1 MRQILSLFL
10 VLMISGCGL
19 IRWGDG
25 DGVSATALPFKAS
38 LAKGD
43 DRRDMII
50 SVRGGNNDLEAVR
63 ETVRFTATRYCLPTF
78 GGSDVDWAIDPATQD
93 WAFARNGEDM
103 IFSGR
108 CTAR

>member
-1 MRQILSLFL
+1 MRLILSLFL
-10 VLMISGCGL
+10 IFMISGCSL
-19 IRWGDG
+19 FRWGDG

-43 DRRDMII
+43 DRRDIII
-50 SVRGGNNDLEAVR
+50 SVRGGRNGVEAVR

-78 GGSDVDWAIDPATQD
+78 GGSDVAWAINPATQD
-93 WAFARNGEDM
+93 WSFVRNGEDM

>member
-1 MRQILSLFL
+1 MRHILSFVL
-10 VLMISGCGL
+10 VLTISGCGL

-25 DGVSATALPFKAS
+25 DGVSATALPFRAS
-38 LAKGD
+38 LNKGD

-50 SVRGGNNDLEAVR
+50 SVRGGNNGIEAVR

-78 GGSDVDWAIDPATQD
+78 GGSDVDWAIDLATQD
-93 WAFARNGEDM
+93 WAFSRRGDDM

-108 CTAR
+108 CKTR